1 MKYVP
6 LGRSGLMVSRV
17 CLGGNSW
24 GAAGRRAWAAFGPE
38 ESAPFFKR
46 ALDRGINFFDTAD
59 AYNLGVSETIM
70 GEKLIGLVPRDE
82 IVISTKVGLKMGSA
96 PNAVGL
102 GRKHLV
108 ASLDAQLKR
117 LKTDHIDVYQVHRL
131 DGVTPLEEVM
141 ATLDGFV
148 RAGKVRY
155 IGGSTMPAYKFAQ
168 MIAIADARGLARPI
182 AMQNLHNAIQREEER
197 EMNALCLEQGVG
209 LIPYSPLARGFLA
222 GNRVKGGGGE
232 TERAN
237 NDANAKPETYR
248 DCDWAIV
255 EAIKDIAK
263 ARGAKP
269 TQVALLWLWS
279 KPYMAAPI
287 IGSTKL
293 EQLDDA
299 AAAADMPPLTA
310 DEVSRIETP
319 YIWRPYPGWNS

>member
-59 AYNLGVSETIM
+59 AYNLGVSETII

-82 IVISTKVGLKMGSA
+82 IVISTKVGLKMGPA

-168 MIAIADARGLARPI
+168 MIAIADARGLARPS

-319 YIWRPYPGWNS
+319 YIWRPHPGWNS

>member
-82 IVISTKVGLKMGSA
+82 IVISTKVGLKMGPA

-299 AAAADMPPLTA
+299 AAATDMPPLTA

-319 YIWRPYPGWNS
+319 YIWRPHPGWNS

>member
-1 MKYVP
+1 MKYVA

-24 GAAGRRAWAAFGPE
+24 GAAGRRAWAPFGPE

-82 IVISTKVGLKMGSA
+82 LVISTKVGLKMGPA

-131 DGVTPLEEVM
+131 DGVTPLDEVM

-168 MIAIADARGLARPI
+168 MIAIADAKGYARPV

-197 EMNALCLEQGVG
+197 EMNALCAEQGVG

-232 TERAN
+232 TERSK
-237 NDANAKPETYR
+237 NDAGAKPETYR

-263 ARGAKP
+263 TRGAKP

-287 IGSTKL
+287 IGATKL

-299 AAAADMPPLTA
+299 AAAADMPPLSPE
-310 DEVSRIETP
+310 DVSRIETP
-319 YIWRPYPGWNS
+319 YIWRPHPGWNG